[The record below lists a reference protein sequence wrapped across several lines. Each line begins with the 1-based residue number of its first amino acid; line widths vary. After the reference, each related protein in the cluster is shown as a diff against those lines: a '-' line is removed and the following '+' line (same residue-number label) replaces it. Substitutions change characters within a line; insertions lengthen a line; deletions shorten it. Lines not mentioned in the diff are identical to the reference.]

1 MKSKKFSIKNNIK
14 LFLKSHYLKFLEQL
28 SIIFYPKYIFF
39 LQKELVK
46 SLEDVGSGLIGWGP
60 FDLKREEEKKK
71 ISRET
76 TRRKTKTERM
86 L

>member
-1 MKSKKFSIKNNIK
+1 
-14 LFLKSHYLKFLEQL
+14 
-28 SIIFYPKYIFF
+28 

>member
-1 MKSKKFSIKNNIK
+1 
-14 LFLKSHYLKFLEQL
+14 
-28 SIIFYPKYIFF
+28 

-46 SLEDVGSGLIGWGP
+46 SLEDVGSGLFGWGP